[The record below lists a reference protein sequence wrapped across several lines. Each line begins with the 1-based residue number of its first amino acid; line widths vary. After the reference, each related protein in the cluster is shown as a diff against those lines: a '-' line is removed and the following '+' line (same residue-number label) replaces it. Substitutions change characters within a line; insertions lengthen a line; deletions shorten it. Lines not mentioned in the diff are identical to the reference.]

1 MTVRV
6 MNERDWELLR
16 RKHVLS
22 PLDWGDMAGTDYWYV
37 PGSSTTGA
45 TTFLLSSRGWTT
57 TSMVLTA
64 GVGADFMS
72 AADKGTPRTALTN
85 ASGDLIQS
93 PALFGDYNHARMAQ
107 IIMGEKILPR
117 YLICDMFAA
126 MTVASADE
134 DQTAF
139 GLFED
144 DATISTA
151 ADQMAA
157 ISSDGVN
164 FKLRSGADSD
174 VSSIAVDNAYHWF
187 RIQIDRSISA
197 VTDGVAWY
205 IDSVLMGTIDREADE
220 FPAYFGK
227 HTLTTNRI
235 SLAWGHIYYAWDLRN
250 LDQLAA

>member
-1 MTVRV
+1 MTIRQ
-6 MNERDWELLR
+6 MNSRLEEAQR

-22 PLDWGDMAGTDYWYV
+22 PLDWADSVGTDYWFV
-37 PGSSTTGA
+37 PGPSMTGA

-64 GVGADFMS
+64 GAGADFIS

-85 ASGDLIQS
+85 ATGDILRSEAI
-93 PALFGDYNHARMAQ
+93 FGDYNHARIAQ
-107 IIMGEKILPR
+107 IIMGEAILPR
-117 YLICDMFAA
+117 FLICDMFAA
-126 MTVASADE
+126 FTVA
-134 DQTAF
+134 TANETNSSM

-151 ADQMAA
+151 DDALAA
-157 ISSDGVN
+157 IYSDGTN
-164 FKLRSGADSD
+164 FGLRSGADSD
-174 VSSIAVDNAYHWF
+174 AGAVVDNAYHWW

-205 IDSVLMGTIDREADE
+205 MDGALQGTIDREADE
-220 FPAYFGK
+220 WPVYWGL

-235 SLAWGHIYYAWDLRN
+235 SLASAHIYYAWDLRH
-250 LDQLAA
+250 LDQLTA